1 MPAPS
6 SPTTQL
12 QTKSVYDPPA
22 ADDGFRVLATRYWP
36 RGVPRGVADE
46 YVRALAPS
54 EELLRSFKDGRID
67 WWMFRK
73 RYLEEMQAPE
83 PQAEVRR
90 LAERATN
97 RTLTL
102 LCVCR
107 EDARCH
113 RSLLRGLLSPERA
126 THLWR
131 RGRGVARIERLSGG
145 PAPARQG
152 PGRSSP

>member
-6 SPTTQL
+6 SPTTRL
-12 QTKSVYDPPA
+12 HTKSVYDPPA

-36 RGVPRGVADE
+36 RGVPRGAADE

-67 WWMFRK
+67 WWTFRK
-73 RYLEEMQAPE
+73 RYLEEMKAAE

-90 LAERATN
+90 LAALAAT
-97 RTLTL
+97 RPLTL

-107 EDARCH
+107 EEARCH
-113 RSLLRGLLSPERA
+113 RSLLRGL
-126 THLWR
+126 
-131 RGRGVARIERLSGG
+131 VANV
-145 PAPARQG
+145 APREE
-152 PGRSSP
+152 